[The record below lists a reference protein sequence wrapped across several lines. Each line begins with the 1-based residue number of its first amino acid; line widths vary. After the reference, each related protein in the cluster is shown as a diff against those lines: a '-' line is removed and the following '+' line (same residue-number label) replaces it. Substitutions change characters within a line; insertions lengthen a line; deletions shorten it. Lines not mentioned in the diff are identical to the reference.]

1 MSMLKISSLLKNGD
15 SEPCTLR
22 IIFFVAVANKT
33 RSREDFTLLFHT
45 LELSDVHKGLCRKG
59 KLFFL
64 EILSVSVPL
73 SKQPSKWQL
82 YYH

>member
-1 MSMLKISSLLKNGD
+1 MSMLKISSLLKNWY

-33 RSREDFTLLFHT
+33 RSREDFTLIFHT
-45 LELSDVHKGLCRKG
+45 LEHSDVHKGLCKKG
-59 KLFFL
+59 NLFFL
-64 EILSVSVPL
+64 KILSVPL
-73 SKQPSKWQL
+73 TKQPSKWQL